1 MQAPQER
8 PLVIGKSAYFEV
20 RSLNLIKVIIPHFI
34 KYPLMTQK
42 CRFSTFQTSCRVN
55 ESQRTPLSFATP
67 QYIPLAP
74 PPKFRQ
80 LYPSFFNFF
89 FPFFFVGTSKRA
101 ANKKIFFSTS
111 FATPLGQNDR
121 D

>member
-34 KYPLMTQK
+34 KYPLMTQNADFLLFK
-42 CRFSTFQTSCRVN
+42 PVVELMNRKEHPC
-55 ESQRTPLSFATP
+55 PP

-74 PPKFRQ
+74 PP
-80 LYPSFFNFF
+80 
-89 FPFFFVGTSKRA
+89 
-101 ANKKIFFSTS
+101 I
-111 FATPLGQNDR
+111 
-121 D
+121 